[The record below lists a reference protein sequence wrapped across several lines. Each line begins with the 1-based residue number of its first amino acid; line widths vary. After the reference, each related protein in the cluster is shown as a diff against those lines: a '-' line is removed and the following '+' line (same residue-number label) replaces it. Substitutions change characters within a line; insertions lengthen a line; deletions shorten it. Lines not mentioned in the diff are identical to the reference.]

1 MPRETEDLGT
11 GSRDRACAWRC
22 IVFILTWNKVS
33 SKDAGA
39 AADARDVA
47 SIFSRARMYPC
58 TERTYWRRGRV
69 DLSQGVA
76 FSAWVWQ

>member
-1 MPRETEDLGT
+1 MPRETEDLGR

-22 IVFILTWNKVS
+22 CVFILTWDKVS

-47 SIFSRARMYPC
+47 SIFSRVPHVSLYRTHTLASRARGFISGS
-58 TERTYWRRGRV
+58 RI
-69 DLSQGVA
+69 
-76 FSAWVWQ
+76 